1 MASLSG
7 TQLGR
12 YRIGELLG
20 SGGFAAVYRARDEG
34 LETDVAIKVLADIH
48 SFDPEAR
55 ERFLA
60 EGRMLRRVRHP
71 NVIQVH
77 DIGETNDGQPY
88 LVLQLGE
95 RGSLAQRFSTT
106 DARTQDHQDPAG
118 SLEPTSPADQPAFQ
132 HPATEPPP
140 RNYPAATADD
150 LRLVADTLTDG
161 LGALHRAGIVHRDI
175 SPANLF
181 ITTDDDAPDSAGAG
195 FGSPSQGL
203 FASDEA
209 LLIGDLGLAKD
220 ITQGSGLTVGAGTLY
235 YSAPEQRIPYA
246 SITPAADIF
255 AASRVITELAA
266 NSPLAD
272 AVTTAAAAGLAQDPS
287 ARPETIEAWRADLER
302 ALTPG
307 QQTEPSPAPST
318 TGNQPAA
325 RAAEAAD
332 QSAAE
337 AVTAEPESTRRRPL
351 AWAAL
356 GAVGLVVAGLTSWF
370 LLIASD
376 NEGDGG
382 ERAGQTLPV
391 PATSLD
397 LAPDNSWY
405 QPPGIS
411 TGWENLSWGD
421 RGPDTFDPTTGAV
434 QFGQFAGV
442 SLGSLSDGVAI
453 DSNDWLLI
461 EFEDLEPE
469 LDPTRALAVR
479 ANGEGDLC
487 GLGGTDFVRTD
498 PATGSQ
504 QIVMPAELLA
514 PRATGGTITRIS
526 LISSGNQEELTL
538 RLLGIGLTQT
548 GPWVAPESTTCGS

>member
-1 MASLSG
+1 MASLRG
-7 TQLGR
+7 THLGR

-20 SGGFAAVYRARDEG
+20 SGGFAAVYQARDEG

-95 RGSLAQRFSTT
+95 RGSLAQRFTADTEAPSH
-106 DARTQDHQDPAG
+106 DHEG
-118 SLEPTSPADQPAFQ
+118 SADLLDGTSPADQPIFQ

-140 RNYPAATADD
+140 RSYPAATAED
-150 LRLVADTLTDG
+150 LRLVADSLTQG

-181 ITTDDDAPDSAGAG
+181 ITTDDDTTAPPGTG
-195 FGSPSQGL
+195 PPPPGL

-235 YSAPEQRIPYA
+235 YSAPEQRTPYA

-272 AVTTAAAAGLAQDPS
+272 AVATAVAGGLAEDPS
-287 ARPETIEAWRADLER
+287 ARPETIEAWRADLEL
-302 ALTPG
+302 ALTPDQG
-307 QQTEPSPAPST
+307 AVPAPAPSASPEQSSAATAET
-318 TGNQPAA
+318 T
-325 RAAEAAD
+325 D

-337 AVTAEPESTRRRPL
+337 SVAAEPVSSRRQPL
-351 AWAAL
+351 AWVAL
-356 GAVGLVVAGLTSWF
+356 GAVGLVVAGLAAWF
-370 LLIASD
+370 LLIAAD
-376 NEGDGG
+376 DGG
-382 ERAGQTLPV
+382 SREQADPTLAAPST
-391 PATSLD
+391 PLE
-397 LAPDNSWY
+397 LAPENSWY
-405 QPPGIS
+405 QPPSIS

-421 RGPDTFDPTTGAV
+421 RGPDTFNPTTGAV

-442 SLGSLSDGVAI
+442 SLRSLSDGAAV
-453 DSNDWLLI
+453 DNDDWLLI
-461 EFEDLEPE
+461 EFEDLQPD
-469 LDPTRALAVR
+469 LDPTTALAVR

-498 PATGSQ
+498 PATGGQ
-504 QIVMPAELLA
+504 QIVMPAELLIPA
-514 PRATGGTITRIS
+514 SSGGTITRIS
-526 LISSGNQEELTL
+526 LVSSGNQEELTL